1 MKSKPGLIRQLC
13 CIPALAFALQ
23 ATVVHAE
30 MLGADKALES
40 PAPTETD
47 QNRAKVKQFLD
58 RANVRERLQ
67 ALGVDALNARDR
79 VDAMTDA
86 EVHAMAERIDAMPAG
101 GALSQNDIILIL
113 LVAILVLVAL

>member
-47 QNRAKVKQFLD
+47 QATPTPTLGDNFTQVLPDRRVTFRLLAPQANDVKVLI
-58 RANVRERLQ
+58 
-67 ALGVDALNARDR
+67 GVKSGVYEPQGPRPPR
-79 VDAMTDA
+79 
-86 EVHAMAERIDAMPAG
+86 
-101 GALSQNDIILIL
+101 
-113 LVAILVLVAL
+113 

>member
-1 MKSKPGLIRQLC
+1 MKSRTNLIGQLC
-13 CIPALAFALQ
+13 CFAALALTLQ
-23 ATVVHAE
+23 APLHAE
-30 MLGADKALES
+30 MLGPDKALES
-40 PAPTETD
+40 PAPGPAD
-47 QNRAKVKQFLD
+47 PDRAKVQQFLD
-58 RANVRERLQ
+58 RANVKERLQ

-86 EVHAMAERIDAMPAG
+86 EVHALAQRIDAMPAG